1 MKKYVLNVDGMMCG
15 MCEAHVNDAVRKAA
29 NVQKVTSSHSSGKTE
44 ITCDDSIDIEAV
56 KAAIEKEG
64 YKVSAVTEEAKSEGL
79 LSKLF
84 KKK

>member
-1 MKKYVLNVDGMMCG
+1 MKKYVFSVDGMMCG

-29 NVQKVTSSHSSGKTE
+29 NVQKVTSSHKSGKTE
-44 ITCDDSIDIEAV
+44 IIGDDINVEAI
-56 KAAIEKEG
+56 KTAIEEEG
-64 YKVSAVTEEAKSEGL
+64 YKVSAVTEEDKPDGL